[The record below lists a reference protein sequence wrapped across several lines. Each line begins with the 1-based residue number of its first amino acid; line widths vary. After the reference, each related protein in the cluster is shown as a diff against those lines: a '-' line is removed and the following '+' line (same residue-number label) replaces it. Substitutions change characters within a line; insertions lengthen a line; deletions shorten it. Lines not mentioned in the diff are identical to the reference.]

1 MSRQC
6 YTSSSLLGRRGFSS
20 ASAVCGLGRAGSSSA
35 SVCQPAARR
44 CGLGGFS
51 SRSVCDLGR
60 GQRISFGGSC
70 RSVAYGA
77 GGAGRCGTAY
87 GGGRFGVGT
96 VVGFGNCGGYG
107 GLGSYRGLG
116 DGVAMGGYGGG
127 IGIGLGGGRSE
138 GIRGVSIHPEL
149 LKPLCVGV
157 DPEECQVRTH
167 EKEQIKNLNNQFACF
182 IDKVRLLEQ
191 QNKVLTTKW
200 ELLQQYVLPASR
212 RNLEPVFENFICNLR
227 KQLEC
232 VLGER
237 ERLEN
242 EERCLRDLVQ
252 EYKCKYED
260 EINKRTAAE
269 NEFVVL
275 KKDVD
280 CLYLT
285 KEELEVRVGL
295 LRQQLEFLKCIYAE
309 ERAQLDC
316 QLCDTSVIVQMDNS
330 RDLDMEGI
338 IKSVECCYEEIAQKS
353 KAEVEAFYQTR
364 VSTAQVTMKPFTK
377 ITLRRTSD
385 LCDVAQTHP
394 LVFMHCN
401 LIKKTESKRN
411 PTNKSPQGP
420 PKVPPGCY
428 FGALLQL
435 QSAPS
440 LEGVVPSITLS
451 PSHVQLEEL
460 HSSRG
465 KFCDDLRNNQSEI
478 AELNRMIQKL
488 QCESDNVKKQVGEE
502 LSAAL
507 EAGCKGSPRPSSS
520 LDMSLCFSLANHCC
534 SQIAA
539 LQTAIC
545 DAEQR
550 GDCALKDA
558 RQKLV
563 DLQTALQQA
572 KDKMACL
579 LRDYQ
584 ELLNVKLALDI
595 EIATYRTLLEGEES
609 RWEHVQLQ
617 IAVKPT
623 GGEVGNVGRLQFPMS
638 TKRSK
643 APSNLPM

>member
-20 ASAVCGLGRAGSSSA
+20 ASAVCGLGRANSSTA
-35 SVCQPAARR
+35 SVCQPVGRR
-44 CGLGGFS
+44 CGIGGFS

-70 RSVAYGA
+70 RSGVY
-77 GGAGRCGTAY
+77 GGAGVGRCY
-87 GGGRFGVGT
+87 G
-96 VVGFGNCGGYG
+96 
-107 GLGSYRGLG
+107 S
-116 DGVAMGGYGGG
+116 G
-127 IGIGLGGGRSE
+127 IGVGGGRSE

-212 RNLEPVFENFICNLR
+212 RNLEPVFENFISNLR

-242 EERCLRDLVQ
+242 EERCLRDLKLQTWV
-252 EYKCKYED
+252 
-260 EINKRTAAE
+260 
-269 NEFVVL
+269 FV
-275 KKDVD
+275 DVD

-295 LRQQLEFLKCIYAE
+295 LRQQLEFLKCIYA

-364 VSTAQVTMKPFTK
+364 
-377 ITLRRTSD
+377 
-385 LCDVAQTHP
+385 
-394 LVFMHCN
+394 
-401 LIKKTESKRN
+401 
-411 PTNKSPQGP
+411 
-420 PKVPPGCY
+420 
-428 FGALLQL
+428 
-435 QSAPS
+435 
-440 LEGVVPSITLS
+440 
-451 PSHVQLEEL
+451 LEEL

-488 QCESDNVKKQVGEE
+488 QCESDNVKKQ
-502 LSAAL
+502 
-507 EAGCKGSPRPSSS
+507 
-520 LDMSLCFSLANHCC
+520 
-534 SQIAA
+534 IAA

-558 RQKLV
+558 RQKLI

-609 RWEHVQLQ
+609 R
-617 IAVKPT
+617 
-623 GGEVGNVGRLQFPMS
+623 GPM
-638 TKRSK
+638 RN
-643 APSNLPM
+643 AGWRQLPMGAQRGASSLFLPMGVEQSIAPVSSSCSITVHQARCSQTPCLWCKKGMGYCDLYGIWGSNPSVIWWAIGPAPHTRVHRKAES

>member
-1 MSRQC
+1 MSRQAP
-6 YTSSSLLGRRGFSS
+6 TVRSVLGRRGFSS
-20 ASAVCGLGRAGSSSA
+20 ASEICGRSYAA
-35 SVCQPAARR
+35 SVSQPVR
-44 CGLGGFS
+44 CGAGAYS
-51 SRSVCDLGR
+51 SRSVCNLGGSR
-60 GQRISFGGSC
+60 RISYVNGG
-70 RSVAYGA
+70 
-77 GGAGRCGTAY
+77 CGTCCFGEMALGGMGY
-87 GGGRFGVGT
+87 GNAGGGR
-96 VVGFGNCGGYG
+96 
-107 GLGSYRGLG
+107 
-116 DGVAMGGYGGG
+116 
-127 IGIGLGGGRSE
+127 IGLCGPRGYSIVRGFPERKAD
-138 GIRGVSIHPEL
+138 GIQGICIDEQL

-157 DPEECQVRTH
+157 DPLEHEIRCQ
-167 EKEQIKNLNNQFACF
+167 EKEQIKTLNTQFACF
-182 IDKVRLLEQ
+182 IDKVRFLEQ

-232 VLGER
+232 VMGER

-252 EYKCKYED
+252 EFKCKYED

-364 VSTAQVTMKPFTK
+364 
-377 ITLRRTSD
+377 
-385 LCDVAQTHP
+385 
-394 LVFMHCN
+394 
-401 LIKKTESKRN
+401 
-411 PTNKSPQGP
+411 
-420 PKVPPGCY
+420 
-428 FGALLQL
+428 
-435 QSAPS
+435 
-440 LEGVVPSITLS
+440 
-451 PSHVQLEEL
+451 LEEL

-488 QCESDNVKKQVGEE
+488 QCESDNVKKQI
-502 LSAAL
+502 S
-507 EAGCKGSPRPSSS
+507 
-520 LDMSLCFSLANHCC
+520 
-534 SQIAA
+534 A

-609 RWEHVQLQ
+609 RICTGNPVSV
-617 IAVKPT
+617 AVVSGGGTVGECRSLSGIGGKCTVKT
-623 GGEVGNVGRLQFPMS
+623 GGAGAGLGMVSSFGNAGFSTRSVDCVPKVGAGFGARSAVSCVGREVLTGVDGVQCAPGMGNLGNLGNLGNVVCAGVEQCGAGPVLLPGPPGVCGNRFS
-638 TKRSK
+638 TSVRVVRTSR
-643 APSNLPM
+643 

>member
-20 ASAVCGLGRAGSSSA
+20 ASAVCGLGRANSSTA
-35 SVCQPAARR
+35 SVCQPVGRR
-44 CGLGGFS
+44 CGIGGFS

-70 RSVAYGA
+70 RSGVY
-77 GGAGRCGTAY
+77 GGAGVGRCNVAY
-87 GGGRFGVGT
+87 GGGRFGMGT
-96 VVGFGNCGGYG
+96 VVGFGNCGSYG

-116 DGVAMGGYGGG
+116 DGVAVG
-127 IGIGLGGGRSE
+127 

-212 RNLEPVFENFICNLR
+212 RNLEPVFENFISNLR

-252 EYKCKYED
+252 EFKCKYED

-309 ERAQLDC
+309 RAQLDC

-364 VSTAQVTMKPFTK
+364 
-377 ITLRRTSD
+377 
-385 LCDVAQTHP
+385 
-394 LVFMHCN
+394 
-401 LIKKTESKRN
+401 
-411 PTNKSPQGP
+411 
-420 PKVPPGCY
+420 
-428 FGALLQL
+428 
-435 QSAPS
+435 
-440 LEGVVPSITLS
+440 
-451 PSHVQLEEL
+451 LEEL

-488 QCESDNVKKQVGEE
+488 QCESDNVKKQ
-502 LSAAL
+502 
-507 EAGCKGSPRPSSS
+507 
-520 LDMSLCFSLANHCC
+520 
-534 SQIAA
+534 IAA

-558 RQKLV
+558 RQKLI

-595 EIATYRTLLEGEES
+595 EIATYRTLLEGEETGAGFGARS
-609 RWEHVQLQ
+609 VVSCVGREVISGADGVQC
-617 IAVKPT
+617 AT
-623 GGEVGNVGRLQFPMS
+623 GMGNLGNVVCTSVEQCSPGAVIIPGAGVCGAGNRYS
-638 TKRSK
+638 TAMRVVRTTR
-643 APSNLPM
+643 

>member
-6 YTSSSLLGRRGFSS
+6 YTSSSILGRRGFSS
-20 ASAVCGLGRAGSSSA
+20 ASAVCGLGRANASTASA
-35 SVCQPAARR
+35 CQPSGRR

-70 RSVAYGA
+70 RGQLLA
-77 GGAGRCGTAY
+77 GPAVGRCGVAF
-87 GGGRFGVGT
+87 GGGRFGL
-96 VVGFGNCGGYG
+96 VGFGVGGVCGGGGGGFG
-107 GLGSYRGLG
+107 GLGGFRGGLG
-116 DGVAMGGYGGG
+116 DGAGAGGFGV
-127 IGIGLGGGRSE
+127 GRSE

-182 IDKVRLLEQ
+182 IDKVRAPHH
-191 QNKVLTTKW
+191 VPRGGG
-200 ELLQQYVLPASR
+200 VSIGAPAR
-212 RNLEPVFENFICNLR
+212 
-227 KQLEC
+227 
-232 VLGER
+232 GEGQGIV
-237 ERLEN
+237 EW
-242 EERCLRDLVQ
+242 
-252 EYKCKYED
+252 YED

-364 VSTAQVTMKPFTK
+364 
-377 ITLRRTSD
+377 
-385 LCDVAQTHP
+385 
-394 LVFMHCN
+394 
-401 LIKKTESKRN
+401 
-411 PTNKSPQGP
+411 
-420 PKVPPGCY
+420 
-428 FGALLQL
+428 
-435 QSAPS
+435 
-440 LEGVVPSITLS
+440 
-451 PSHVQLEEL
+451 LEEL

-488 QCESDNVKKQVGEE
+488 QCESDNVKKQI
-502 LSAAL
+502 S
-507 EAGCKGSPRPSSS
+507 
-520 LDMSLCFSLANHCC
+520 
-534 SQIAA
+534 A

-609 RWEHVQLQ
+609 RWGWERFGCDGKNPEGVGGVKAVVSGGGTVGECRSLSGLGTKCSVKAGGAGAGLGLGLGSPFGAHAAGFSARSVDCLPKVGGGGGGFGARSAVGCVGREVMPGVVEGAVQCGP
-617 IAVKPT
+617 A
-623 GGEVGNVGRLQFPMS
+623 VGNLGGAVG
-638 TKRSK
+638 
-643 APSNLPM
+643 NLGGAVGNLVCGGVEQCGPGAVLIPGAGLCGAAGRFGTAVRVVRTSR

>member
-35 SVCQPAARR
+35 SVCQPTARR

-70 RSVAYGA
+70 RSAAYGA
-77 GGAGRCGTAY
+77 GSVGRCGAAY
-87 GGGRFGVGT
+87 GGGRF
-96 VVGFGNCGGYG
+96 
-107 GLGSYRGLG
+107 GLG
-116 DGVAMGGYGGG
+116 DGVAMG
-127 IGIGLGGGRSE
+127 

-200 ELLQQYVLPASR
+200 DLLQQYVLPASR

-309 ERAQLDC
+309 RAQMDC

-364 VSTAQVTMKPFTK
+364 
-377 ITLRRTSD
+377 
-385 LCDVAQTHP
+385 
-394 LVFMHCN
+394 
-401 LIKKTESKRN
+401 
-411 PTNKSPQGP
+411 
-420 PKVPPGCY
+420 
-428 FGALLQL
+428 
-435 QSAPS
+435 
-440 LEGVVPSITLS
+440 
-451 PSHVQLEEL
+451 LEEL

-488 QCESDNVKKQVGEE
+488 QCESDNVKK
-502 LSAAL
+502 
-507 EAGCKGSPRPSSS
+507 
-520 LDMSLCFSLANHCC
+520 
-534 SQIAA
+534 QIAA

-609 RWEHVQLQ
+609 RWGHAQLQ
-617 IAVKPT
+617 LAAKPNRRGSGECWVAAVPREYK
-623 GGEVGNVGRLQFPMS
+623 EEL
-638 TKRSK
+638 
-643 APSNLPM
+643 LPISPRV

>member
-20 ASAVCGLGRAGSSSA
+20 ASAVCGLGRGNSSSA
-35 SVCQPAARR
+35 SVCQPVGRR
-44 CGLGGFS
+44 CGIGGFS

-70 RSVAYGA
+70 RSGVY
-77 GGAGRCGTAY
+77 GGAGVGRCGVAY
-87 GGGRFGVGT
+87 GGGRFG
-96 VVGFGNCGGYG
+96 
-107 GLGSYRGLG
+107 
-116 DGVAMGGYGGG
+116 YGGG
-127 IGIGLGGGRSE
+127 MGISLGGGRSE

-252 EYKCKYED
+252 EFKCKYED

-275 KKDVD
+275 KKVSHTRDNTSETRKGTDMRWV
-280 CLYLT
+280 L
-285 KEELEVRVGL
+285 
-295 LRQQLEFLKCIYAE
+295 Q

-364 VSTAQVTMKPFTK
+364 
-377 ITLRRTSD
+377 
-385 LCDVAQTHP
+385 
-394 LVFMHCN
+394 
-401 LIKKTESKRN
+401 
-411 PTNKSPQGP
+411 
-420 PKVPPGCY
+420 
-428 FGALLQL
+428 
-435 QSAPS
+435 
-440 LEGVVPSITLS
+440 
-451 PSHVQLEEL
+451 LEEL

-488 QCESDNVKKQVGEE
+488 QCESDNVKKQ
-502 LSAAL
+502 
-507 EAGCKGSPRPSSS
+507 
-520 LDMSLCFSLANHCC
+520 
-534 SQIAA
+534 IAA

-558 RQKLV
+558 RQKLI

-609 RWEHVQLQ
+609 RACFSPTAVVSGGGTVGECRSLSG
-617 IAVKPT
+617 IGGKCAVKT
-623 GGEVGNVGRLQFPMS
+623 GGAGAGLGVVSSFGVSGAGFSTRSVDCLPRVGGGFGARSAVSCMGREVISGAEGVQCTTGVGNLGNVVCAGMEQCSPGAVIIPGAGVCGTGNRYS
-638 TKRSK
+638 TAVRVVRTTR
-643 APSNLPM
+643 

>member
-6 YTSSSLLGRRGFSS
+6 YTSGSILGRRGFSS
-20 ASAVCGLGRAGSSSA
+20 ASAVCGLSRGSAGSASA
-35 SVCQPAARR
+35 CQPAGRR

-70 RSVAYGA
+70 RGGVLGA
-77 GGAGRCGTAY
+77 GPAVGRCGVAF
-87 GGGRFGVGT
+87 GPPGRFGVGA
-96 VVGFGNCGGYG
+96 VVGFGGCGGGFG
-107 GLGSYRGLG
+107 GLGGYRGLG
-116 DGVAMGGYGGG
+116 DGVAVGGYGA
-127 IGIGLGGGRSE
+127 GLGVGLGVGAGRSE

-232 VLGER
+232 VMGER

-252 EYKCKYED
+252 EFKCKYED

-364 VSTAQVTMKPFTK
+364 VSEIPPDTVPGTSLCPPPTPRCPAQ
-377 ITLRRTSD
+377 R
-385 LCDVAQTHP
+385 
-394 LVFMHCN
+394 
-401 LIKKTESKRN
+401 EKRN
-411 PTNKSPQGP
+411 PPVYK
-420 PKVPPGCY
+420 
-428 FGALLQL
+428 
-435 QSAPS
+435 
-440 LEGVVPSITLS
+440 TL
-451 PSHVQLEEL
+451 
-460 HSSRG
+460 
-465 KFCDDLRNNQSEI
+465 
-478 AELNRMIQKL
+478 
-488 QCESDNVKKQVGEE
+488 
-502 LSAAL
+502 
-507 EAGCKGSPRPSSS
+507 
-520 LDMSLCFSLANHCC
+520 
-534 SQIAA
+534 
-539 LQTAIC
+539 T
-545 DAEQR
+545 
-550 GDCALKDA
+550 
-558 RQKLV
+558 
-563 DLQTALQQA
+563 
-572 KDKMACL
+572 
-579 LRDYQ
+579 
-584 ELLNVKLALDI
+584 
-595 EIATYRTLLEGEES
+595 
-609 RWEHVQLQ
+609 
-617 IAVKPT
+617 
-623 GGEVGNVGRLQFPMS
+623 
-638 TKRSK
+638 
-643 APSNLPM
+643 

>member
-6 YTSSSLLGRRGFSS
+6 YTSGSILGRRGFSS
-20 ASAVCGLGRAGSSSA
+20 ASAVCGLGRANNSSA
-35 SVCQPAARR
+35 SVCQPVGRR
-44 CGLGGFS
+44 CGIGGFS

-70 RSVAYGA
+70 RSGVY
-77 GGAGRCGTAY
+77 GGAGVGRCG
-87 GGGRFGVGT
+87 
-96 VVGFGNCGGYG
+96 
-107 GLGSYRGLG
+107 
-116 DGVAMGGYGGG
+116 VAYGGG

-232 VLGER
+232 VMGER

-252 EYKCKYED
+252 EFKCKYED

-309 ERAQLDC
+309 RAQLDC

-364 VSTAQVTMKPFTK
+364 
-377 ITLRRTSD
+377 
-385 LCDVAQTHP
+385 
-394 LVFMHCN
+394 
-401 LIKKTESKRN
+401 
-411 PTNKSPQGP
+411 
-420 PKVPPGCY
+420 
-428 FGALLQL
+428 
-435 QSAPS
+435 
-440 LEGVVPSITLS
+440 
-451 PSHVQLEEL
+451 LEEL

-465 KFCDDLRNNQSEI
+465 KFCDDLKNNQSEI

-488 QCESDNVKKQVGEE
+488 QCESDNVKKQI
-502 LSAAL
+502 S
-507 EAGCKGSPRPSSS
+507 
-520 LDMSLCFSLANHCC
+520 
-534 SQIAA
+534 A

-595 EIATYRTLLEGEES
+595 EIATYRTLLEGEETCFS
-609 RWEHVQLQ
+609 PA
-617 IAVKPT
+617 AVVS
-623 GGEVGNVGRLQFPMS
+623 GGGTVGECRSLSGIGGKCTVKSGGAGAGLGMVSSFGSAGFSTRSVDCVPKVGAGFGARSAVSCVGREVLTGVDGVQCAAGMGNLGNLGSLGSVVCAGVEQCGPGAVLIPGAPGVCGNRFS
-638 TKRSK
+638 TAVRVVRTSR
-643 APSNLPM
+643 

>member
-6 YTSSSLLGRRGFSS
+6 YTSGSILGRRGFSS
-20 ASAVCGLGRAGSSSA
+20 ASAVCGLGRANSSSA
-35 SVCQPAARR
+35 SVCQPVGRR
-44 CGLGGFS
+44 CGIGGFS

-70 RSVAYGA
+70 RSGVY
-77 GGAGRCGTAY
+77 GGAGVGRCG
-87 GGGRFGVGT
+87 
-96 VVGFGNCGGYG
+96 
-107 GLGSYRGLG
+107 
-116 DGVAMGGYGGG
+116 VAYGGG

-232 VLGER
+232 VMGER
-237 ERLEN
+237 DSPSQVFFLAEPLPSR
-242 EERCLRDLVQ
+242 
-252 EYKCKYED
+252 YED

-295 LRQQLEFLKCIYAE
+295 LRQQLEFLKCIYA

-364 VSTAQVTMKPFTK
+364 
-377 ITLRRTSD
+377 
-385 LCDVAQTHP
+385 
-394 LVFMHCN
+394 
-401 LIKKTESKRN
+401 
-411 PTNKSPQGP
+411 
-420 PKVPPGCY
+420 
-428 FGALLQL
+428 
-435 QSAPS
+435 
-440 LEGVVPSITLS
+440 
-451 PSHVQLEEL
+451 LEEL

-465 KFCDDLRNNQSEI
+465 KFCDDLKNNQSEI

-488 QCESDNVKKQVGEE
+488 QCESDNVKKQI
-502 LSAAL
+502 S
-507 EAGCKGSPRPSSS
+507 
-520 LDMSLCFSLANHCC
+520 
-534 SQIAA
+534 A

-609 RWEHVQLQ
+609 STRSVDCVPKVGAGFGARS
-617 IAVKPT
+617 AVT
-623 GGEVGNVGRLQFPMS
+623 CVGREVLTGVDGVQCAAGMGNLGNLGNLGSVVCAGVEQCGPGAVLIPGAPGVCGNRFS
-638 TKRSK
+638 TAVRVVRTTR
-643 APSNLPM
+643 

>member
-77 GGAGRCGTAY
+77 GGAGRCGAAY

-127 IGIGLGGGRSE
+127 ISIGLGGGRSE

-316 QLCDTSVIVQMDNS
+316 QLCDTSVVVQMDNS

-364 VSTAQVTMKPFTK
+364 
-377 ITLRRTSD
+377 
-385 LCDVAQTHP
+385 
-394 LVFMHCN
+394 
-401 LIKKTESKRN
+401 
-411 PTNKSPQGP
+411 
-420 PKVPPGCY
+420 
-428 FGALLQL
+428 
-435 QSAPS
+435 
-440 LEGVVPSITLS
+440 
-451 PSHVQLEEL
+451 LEEL

-488 QCESDNVKKQVGEE
+488 QCESDNVKK
-502 LSAAL
+502 
-507 EAGCKGSPRPSSS
+507 
-520 LDMSLCFSLANHCC
+520 
-534 SQIAA
+534 QIAA

-609 RWEHVQLQ
+609 RICTGNPVSV
-617 IAVKPT
+617 AVVSGGGTVGECRSLSGIGGKCSVKT
-623 GGEVGNVGRLQFPMS
+623 GGSSGLGGVVSSFGVNGGGFSARSVDCVPRVGGGFGARSAASCVGREVLPGAEGLQCATGVGNLVCAGVEQCSPGAVIIPGAGVCGGGSRYS
-638 TKRSK
+638 TAVRVVRTSR
-643 APSNLPM
+643 

>member
-1 MSRQC
+1 MPQSVSQKC
-6 YTSSSLLGRRGFSS
+6 FSS
-20 ASAVCGLGRAGSSSA
+20 ASAVCGLGRANSSTA
-35 SVCQPAARR
+35 SVCQPVGRR
-44 CGLGGFS
+44 CGIGGFS

-70 RSVAYGA
+70 RSGVY
-77 GGAGRCGTAY
+77 GGAGVGRY
-87 GGGRFGVGT
+87 G
-96 VVGFGNCGGYG
+96 
-107 GLGSYRGLG
+107 S
-116 DGVAMGGYGGG
+116 G
-127 IGIGLGGGRSE
+127 IGVGGGRSE

-212 RNLEPVFENFICNLR
+212 RNLEPVFENFISNLR

-252 EYKCKYED
+252 EFKCKYED

-309 ERAQLDC
+309 VRLDC

-364 VSTAQVTMKPFTK
+364 
-377 ITLRRTSD
+377 
-385 LCDVAQTHP
+385 
-394 LVFMHCN
+394 
-401 LIKKTESKRN
+401 
-411 PTNKSPQGP
+411 
-420 PKVPPGCY
+420 
-428 FGALLQL
+428 
-435 QSAPS
+435 
-440 LEGVVPSITLS
+440 
-451 PSHVQLEEL
+451 LEEL

-488 QCESDNVKKQVGEE
+488 QCESDNVKKQ
-502 LSAAL
+502 
-507 EAGCKGSPRPSSS
+507 
-520 LDMSLCFSLANHCC
+520 
-534 SQIAA
+534 IAA

-558 RQKLV
+558 RQKLI

-609 RWEHVQLQ
+609 RNAGWRQ
-617 IAVKPT
+617 
-623 GGEVGNVGRLQFPMS
+623 
-638 TKRSK
+638 
-643 APSNLPM
+643 LPMGAQRGASSLFLPMGVEQSIAPVSSSSREPSSFRGQGCAAPGTGTAQPCVWSEQPGRGWRVTTHRVLK

>member
-20 ASAVCGLGRAGSSSA
+20 ASAVCGLGRANSSSA
-35 SVCQPAARR
+35 SVCQPAGRR
-44 CGLGGFS
+44 CGIGGFS

-70 RSVAYGA
+70 RSGVY
-77 GGAGRCGTAY
+77 GGAGVGRCGVAY

-107 GLGSYRGLG
+107 GLGSFRGLG

-364 VSTAQVTMKPFTK
+364 
-377 ITLRRTSD
+377 
-385 LCDVAQTHP
+385 
-394 LVFMHCN
+394 
-401 LIKKTESKRN
+401 
-411 PTNKSPQGP
+411 
-420 PKVPPGCY
+420 
-428 FGALLQL
+428 
-435 QSAPS
+435 
-440 LEGVVPSITLS
+440 
-451 PSHVQLEEL
+451 LEEL

-488 QCESDNVKKQVGEE
+488 QCESDNVKKQ
-502 LSAAL
+502 
-507 EAGCKGSPRPSSS
+507 
-520 LDMSLCFSLANHCC
+520 
-534 SQIAA
+534 IAA

-558 RQKLV
+558 RQKLI

-609 RWEHVQLQ
+609 RICTGNPVSVAVVSGGGTVGECRSLSG
-617 IAVKPT
+617 IGGKCAVKT
-623 GGEVGNVGRLQFPMS
+623 GGAGAGLGVVSSFGVSNAGFSTRSVDCLPRVGGGFGARSAVSCVGREVITGAEGVQCAPGVANLGNVVCAGVEQCSPGAVIIPGPGVCGAGSRYS
-638 TKRSK
+638 TAVRVVRTTR
-643 APSNLPM
+643 

>member
-1 MSRQC
+1 
-6 YTSSSLLGRRGFSS
+6 FSS
-20 ASAVCGLGRAGSSSA
+20 ASAVCGLGRGNSSSA
-35 SVCQPAARR
+35 SVCQPVGRR
-44 CGLGGFS
+44 CGIGGFS

-70 RSVAYGA
+70 RSGVYSGA
-77 GGAGRCGTAY
+77 SVGRCGVAY

-96 VVGFGNCGGYG
+96 VVG
-107 GLGSYRGLG
+107 
-116 DGVAMGGYGGG
+116 
-127 IGIGLGGGRSE
+127 SE

-364 VSTAQVTMKPFTK
+364 
-377 ITLRRTSD
+377 
-385 LCDVAQTHP
+385 
-394 LVFMHCN
+394 
-401 LIKKTESKRN
+401 
-411 PTNKSPQGP
+411 
-420 PKVPPGCY
+420 
-428 FGALLQL
+428 
-435 QSAPS
+435 
-440 LEGVVPSITLS
+440 
-451 PSHVQLEEL
+451 LEEL

-488 QCESDNVKKQVGEE
+488 QCESDNVKKQ
-502 LSAAL
+502 
-507 EAGCKGSPRPSSS
+507 
-520 LDMSLCFSLANHCC
+520 
-534 SQIAA
+534 IAA

-558 RQKLV
+558 RQKLI

-609 RWEHVQLQ
+609 R
-617 IAVKPT
+617 
-623 GGEVGNVGRLQFPMS
+623 
-638 TKRSK
+638 
-643 APSNLPM
+643 

>member
-70 RSVAYGA
+70 RSVA
-77 GGAGRCGTAY
+77 
-87 GGGRFGVGT
+87 
-96 VVGFGNCGGYG
+96 
-107 GLGSYRGLG
+107 GLG

-127 IGIGLGGGRSE
+127 ISIGLGGGRSE

-252 EYKCKYED
+252 EYKYED

-309 ERAQLDC
+309 RAQMDC

-364 VSTAQVTMKPFTK
+364 
-377 ITLRRTSD
+377 
-385 LCDVAQTHP
+385 
-394 LVFMHCN
+394 
-401 LIKKTESKRN
+401 
-411 PTNKSPQGP
+411 
-420 PKVPPGCY
+420 
-428 FGALLQL
+428 
-435 QSAPS
+435 
-440 LEGVVPSITLS
+440 
-451 PSHVQLEEL
+451 LEEL

-488 QCESDNVKKQVGEE
+488 QCESDNVKK
-502 LSAAL
+502 
-507 EAGCKGSPRPSSS
+507 
-520 LDMSLCFSLANHCC
+520 
-534 SQIAA
+534 QIAA

-609 RWEHVQLQ
+609 RWEHAQLQ
-617 IAVKPT
+617 LAAKRNRRGSGECGGGTVGECRSLSGIGGKCSVKT
-623 GGEVGNVGRLQFPMS
+623 GAGSGLGGVVSSFGVSSAGFSARSVDCVPRVGGGFGARSAASCVGREVLPGADGLQCAAGVGNLVCAGVEQCSPGAVIISGPPVCGGANRYS
-638 TKRSK
+638 TAVRVVRTSR
-643 APSNLPM
+643 

>member
-20 ASAVCGLGRAGSSSA
+20 ASAVCGLGRGNSSSA
-35 SVCQPAARR
+35 SVCQPVGRR
-44 CGLGGFS
+44 CGIGGFS

-60 GQRISFGGSC
+60 GQRISFGGNC
-70 RSVAYGA
+70 RSGVY
-77 GGAGRCGTAY
+77 GGA
-87 GGGRFGVGT
+87 GRFGVGT
-96 VVGFGNCGGYG
+96 VIGFGNCGSYG
-107 GLGSYRGLG
+107 GLGNYRGLG
-116 DGVAMGGYGGG
+116 DGVA
-127 IGIGLGGGRSE
+127 IG

-275 KKDVD
+275 KKVSHAMD
-280 CLYLT
+280 
-285 KEELEVRVGL
+285 KANK
-295 LRQQLEFLKCIYAE
+295 RQLKS
-309 ERAQLDC
+309 AQLDC

-364 VSTAQVTMKPFTK
+364 
-377 ITLRRTSD
+377 
-385 LCDVAQTHP
+385 
-394 LVFMHCN
+394 
-401 LIKKTESKRN
+401 
-411 PTNKSPQGP
+411 
-420 PKVPPGCY
+420 
-428 FGALLQL
+428 
-435 QSAPS
+435 
-440 LEGVVPSITLS
+440 
-451 PSHVQLEEL
+451 LEEL

-488 QCESDNVKKQVGEE
+488 QCESDNVKKQ
-502 LSAAL
+502 
-507 EAGCKGSPRPSSS
+507 
-520 LDMSLCFSLANHCC
+520 
-534 SQIAA
+534 IAA

-558 RQKLV
+558 RQKLI

-609 RWEHVQLQ
+609 RYEHPQLPVVSGGGTVGECRTLSG
-617 IAVKPT
+617 IGGKCTVKT
-623 GGEVGNVGRLQFPMS
+623 GGASSGLGVVSSFGVGGTGFSARSVDCLPRVGGGFGARSAVSCVGREVISGADAVQCSPGV
-638 TKRSK
+638 
-643 APSNLPM
+643 ANLGSVVCAGVEQCNPGGVIIPGAGVCATGNRYNTAVRVVRTTR

>member
-6 YTSSSLLGRRGFSS
+6 YTSSSILGRRGFSS
-20 ASAVCGLGRAGSSSA
+20 ASAVCGLGRANSSTA
-35 SVCQPAARR
+35 SVCQPVGRR
-44 CGLGGFS
+44 CGIGGFS

-70 RSVAYGA
+70 RSGVY
-77 GGAGRCGTAY
+77 GGAGVGRCNVAY
-87 GGGRFGVGT
+87 GGGRFGMGT
-96 VVGFGNCGGYG
+96 VVGFGNCGSYG

-116 DGVAMGGYGGG
+116 DGVAVGGYGSG

-212 RNLEPVFENFICNLR
+212 RNLEPVFENFISNLR

-252 EYKCKYED
+252 EFKCKYED

-364 VSTAQVTMKPFTK
+364 
-377 ITLRRTSD
+377 
-385 LCDVAQTHP
+385 
-394 LVFMHCN
+394 
-401 LIKKTESKRN
+401 
-411 PTNKSPQGP
+411 
-420 PKVPPGCY
+420 
-428 FGALLQL
+428 
-435 QSAPS
+435 
-440 LEGVVPSITLS
+440 
-451 PSHVQLEEL
+451 LEEL

-488 QCESDNVKKQVGEE
+488 QCESDNVKKQ
-502 LSAAL
+502 
-507 EAGCKGSPRPSSS
+507 
-520 LDMSLCFSLANHCC
+520 
-534 SQIAA
+534 IAA

-558 RQKLV
+558 RQKLI

-609 RWEHVQLQ
+609 RICTGNPVSV
-617 IAVKPT
+617 AVVSGGGTVGECRSLSGIGGKCTVKT
-623 GGEVGNVGRLQFPMS
+623 GGAGPGLGVVSSFGVTGAGFSTRSVDCLPRVGAGFGARSVVSCVGREVIPGADPVQCATGMGNLGNVVCTSVEQCSPGAVIIPGAGVCGAGNRYS
-638 TKRSK
+638 TAMRVVRTTR
-643 APSNLPM
+643 

>member
-6 YTSSSLLGRRGFSS
+6 YTSSSILGRRGFSS
-20 ASAVCGLGRAGSSSA
+20 ASAVCGLGRGNSSSA
-35 SVCQPAARR
+35 SVCPPVGRR
-44 CGLGGFS
+44 CGMGGFS

-70 RSVAYGA
+70 RGGVYGGA
-77 GGAGRCGTAY
+77 GG
-87 GGGRFGVGT
+87 
-96 VVGFGNCGGYG
+96 
-107 GLGSYRGLG
+107 LG
-116 DGVAMGGYGGG
+116 D
-127 IGIGLGGGRSE
+127 

-309 ERAQLDC
+309 RAQLDC

-364 VSTAQVTMKPFTK
+364 
-377 ITLRRTSD
+377 
-385 LCDVAQTHP
+385 
-394 LVFMHCN
+394 
-401 LIKKTESKRN
+401 
-411 PTNKSPQGP
+411 
-420 PKVPPGCY
+420 
-428 FGALLQL
+428 
-435 QSAPS
+435 
-440 LEGVVPSITLS
+440 
-451 PSHVQLEEL
+451 LEEL

-488 QCESDNVKKQVGEE
+488 QCESDNVKKQ
-502 LSAAL
+502 
-507 EAGCKGSPRPSSS
+507 
-520 LDMSLCFSLANHCC
+520 
-534 SQIAA
+534 IAA

-558 RQKLV
+558 RQKLI

-609 RWEHVQLQ
+609 SV
-617 IAVKPT
+617 VPFGPSPT
-623 GGEVGNVGRLQFPMS
+623 SSGDWDWGKIRSPPSLSSRRVPSSQGRVTHCKVSMAWLGRGGQGGAHHSWRHSWTSGQPAGRLHP
-638 TKRSK
+638 
-643 APSNLPM
+643 LPGMEPAKSPRDN

>member
-20 ASAVCGLGRAGSSSA
+20 ASAVCGFGRGNSSSA
-35 SVCQPAARR
+35 SVCQPVGRR
-44 CGLGGFS
+44 CGVGGFS

-70 RSVAYGA
+70 RSGVYG
-77 GGAGRCGTAY
+77 GPNVGRCGVAY
-87 GGGRFGVGT
+87 GGGRFGVG
-96 VVGFGNCGGYG
+96 
-107 GLGSYRGLG
+107 
-116 DGVAMGGYGGG
+116 YGGG
-127 IGIGLGGGRSE
+127 IGIGLAGGRSE

-275 KKDVD
+275 KKVSHAVD
-280 CLYLT
+280 
-285 KEELEVRVGL
+285 KANR
-295 LRQQLEFLKCIYAE
+295 RQLKS
-309 ERAQLDC
+309 AQLDC
-316 QLCDTSVIVQMDNS
+316 QLCDTSVVVQMDNS

-364 VSTAQVTMKPFTK
+364 
-377 ITLRRTSD
+377 
-385 LCDVAQTHP
+385 
-394 LVFMHCN
+394 
-401 LIKKTESKRN
+401 
-411 PTNKSPQGP
+411 
-420 PKVPPGCY
+420 
-428 FGALLQL
+428 
-435 QSAPS
+435 
-440 LEGVVPSITLS
+440 
-451 PSHVQLEEL
+451 LEEL

-465 KFCDDLRNNQSEI
+465 KFCNDLKNNQSEI

-488 QCESDNVKKQVGEE
+488 QCESDNVKK
-502 LSAAL
+502 
-507 EAGCKGSPRPSSS
+507 
-520 LDMSLCFSLANHCC
+520 
-534 SQIAA
+534 QIAA

-558 RQKLV
+558 RQKLI

-584 ELLNVKLALDI
+584 ELLNIKLALDI

-609 RWEHVQLQ
+609 RAGKTNWRRGSEKCWGGMQLPMAHGEASPPFSPHRPRAAGLQ
-617 IAVKPT
+617 YARHAAVASPACGIGKRRDIKTAMEFRDPT
-623 GGEVGNVGRLQFPMS
+623 PSGSVGNLDQHLR
-638 TKRSK
+638 
-643 APSNLPM
+643 NLSVQKS

>member
-70 RSVAYGA
+70 RSAAYGA
-77 GGAGRCGTAY
+77 GSVGRCGTAY

-96 VVGFGNCGGYG
+96 VVGFGNCG
-107 GLGSYRGLG
+107 
-116 DGVAMGGYGGG
+116 
-127 IGIGLGGGRSE
+127 

-309 ERAQLDC
+309 RAQMDC
-316 QLCDTSVIVQMDNS
+316 QLCDTSVVVQMDNS

-364 VSTAQVTMKPFTK
+364 
-377 ITLRRTSD
+377 
-385 LCDVAQTHP
+385 
-394 LVFMHCN
+394 
-401 LIKKTESKRN
+401 
-411 PTNKSPQGP
+411 
-420 PKVPPGCY
+420 
-428 FGALLQL
+428 
-435 QSAPS
+435 
-440 LEGVVPSITLS
+440 
-451 PSHVQLEEL
+451 LEEL

-488 QCESDNVKKQVGEE
+488 QCESDNVKKQCAKVPP
-502 LSAAL
+502 APTPAW
-507 EAGCKGSPRPSSS
+507 
-520 LDMSLCFSLANHCC
+520 
-534 SQIAA
+534 IAA

-595 EIATYRTLLEGEES
+595 EIATYRTLLEGEEMCS
-609 RWEHVQLQ
+609 RCGQPGVCWSGAVQPRGCYHPRGGGVWRGQ
-617 IAVKPT
+617 PVQHGRARGQNKP
-623 GGEVGNVGRLQFPMS
+623 VGRQHRVVLRKNQHFCSKTVFPFLLTAES
-638 TKRSK
+638 HKHALHTQ
-643 APSNLPM
+643 

>member
-1 MSRQC
+1 
-6 YTSSSLLGRRGFSS
+6 
-20 ASAVCGLGRAGSSSA
+20 
-35 SVCQPAARR
+35 
-44 CGLGGFS
+44 
-51 SRSVCDLGR
+51 
-60 GQRISFGGSC
+60 
-70 RSVAYGA
+70 
-77 GGAGRCGTAY
+77 
-87 GGGRFGVGT
+87 
-96 VVGFGNCGGYG
+96 
-107 GLGSYRGLG
+107 
-116 DGVAMGGYGGG
+116 GYGGG
-127 IGIGLGGGRSE
+127 IGISLGGGRSE

-232 VLGER
+232 VMGER

-252 EYKCKYED
+252 EFKCKYED

-364 VSTAQVTMKPFTK
+364 
-377 ITLRRTSD
+377 
-385 LCDVAQTHP
+385 
-394 LVFMHCN
+394 
-401 LIKKTESKRN
+401 
-411 PTNKSPQGP
+411 
-420 PKVPPGCY
+420 
-428 FGALLQL
+428 
-435 QSAPS
+435 
-440 LEGVVPSITLS
+440 
-451 PSHVQLEEL
+451 LEEL

-488 QCESDNVKKQVGEE
+488 QCESDNVKKQ
-502 LSAAL
+502 
-507 EAGCKGSPRPSSS
+507 
-520 LDMSLCFSLANHCC
+520 
-534 SQIAA
+534 
-539 LQTAIC
+539 
-545 DAEQR
+545 
-550 GDCALKDA
+550 
-558 RQKLV
+558 
-563 DLQTALQQA
+563 
-572 KDKMACL
+572 
-579 LRDYQ
+579 
-584 ELLNVKLALDI
+584 
-595 EIATYRTLLEGEES
+595 
-609 RWEHVQLQ
+609 
-617 IAVKPT
+617 
-623 GGEVGNVGRLQFPMS
+623 
-638 TKRSK
+638 
-643 APSNLPM
+643 

>member
-1 MSRQC
+1 SSRNV
-6 YTSSSLLGRRGFSS
+6 YGFSS
-20 ASAVCGLGRAGSSSA
+20 ASAVCGLGRANSSSA
-35 SVCQPAARR
+35 SVCQPVGRR
-44 CGLGGFS
+44 CGIGGFS

-70 RSVAYGA
+70 RSGIY
-77 GGAGRCGTAY
+77 GGASVGR
-87 GGGRFGVGT
+87 
-96 VVGFGNCGGYG
+96 
-107 GLGSYRGLG
+107 LG
-116 DGVAMGGYGGG
+116 DGVAMGGYGSG
-127 IGIGLGGGRSE
+127 ISIGLGGGRSE

-232 VLGER
+232 VMGER

-252 EYKCKYED
+252 EFKCKYED

-309 ERAQLDC
+309 VRLDC

-364 VSTAQVTMKPFTK
+364 
-377 ITLRRTSD
+377 
-385 LCDVAQTHP
+385 
-394 LVFMHCN
+394 
-401 LIKKTESKRN
+401 
-411 PTNKSPQGP
+411 
-420 PKVPPGCY
+420 
-428 FGALLQL
+428 
-435 QSAPS
+435 
-440 LEGVVPSITLS
+440 
-451 PSHVQLEEL
+451 LEEL

-488 QCESDNVKKQVGEE
+488 QCESDNVKKQI
-502 LSAAL
+502 S
-507 EAGCKGSPRPSSS
+507 
-520 LDMSLCFSLANHCC
+520 
-534 SQIAA
+534 A

-558 RQKLV
+558 RQKLI

-609 RWEHVQLQ
+609 RMPSGSAFGEKAKLTPLKMFLEMLSSSFLLHEHNSGSISFLCKYQAETPQ
-617 IAVKPT
+617 T
-623 GGEVGNVGRLQFPMS
+623 
-638 TKRSK
+638 RSFQC
-643 APSNLPM
+643 PNSS

>member
-70 RSVAYGA
+70 RSAAYGA
-77 GGAGRCGTAY
+77 GSVGRCGTAY

-107 GLGSYRGLG
+107 GLGIS
-116 DGVAMGGYGGG
+116 
-127 IGIGLGGGRSE
+127 IGLGGGRSE

-252 EYKCKYED
+252 EYKYED

-309 ERAQLDC
+309 RAQMDC
-316 QLCDTSVIVQMDNS
+316 QLCDTSVVVQMDNS

-364 VSTAQVTMKPFTK
+364 
-377 ITLRRTSD
+377 
-385 LCDVAQTHP
+385 
-394 LVFMHCN
+394 
-401 LIKKTESKRN
+401 
-411 PTNKSPQGP
+411 
-420 PKVPPGCY
+420 
-428 FGALLQL
+428 
-435 QSAPS
+435 
-440 LEGVVPSITLS
+440 
-451 PSHVQLEEL
+451 LEEL

-488 QCESDNVKKQVGEE
+488 QCESDNVKK
-502 LSAAL
+502 
-507 EAGCKGSPRPSSS
+507 
-520 LDMSLCFSLANHCC
+520 
-534 SQIAA
+534 QIAA

-609 RWEHVQLQ
+609 RRGSGECWVAVVPHESVVSGGGTVGECRSLSGIGGKCSVKTGASSGLGGVVSSFGVSGAGFSARSVDCVPRVGGGFGARSAASCVGREVLPGADGLQ
-617 IAVKPT
+617 CAA
-623 GGEVGNVGRLQFPMS
+623 GVGNLVCAGVEQCSPGAVIIPGAGVCGGGSRYS
-638 TKRSK
+638 TAVRVVRTSR
-643 APSNLPM
+643 

>member
-20 ASAVCGLGRAGSSSA
+20 ASAVCGLGRGNSSSA
-35 SVCQPAARR
+35 SVCQPVGRR
-44 CGLGGFS
+44 CGIGGFS

-60 GQRISFGGSC
+60 GQRISFGGS
-70 RSVAYGA
+70 
-77 GGAGRCGTAY
+77 
-87 GGGRFGVGT
+87 RFGVGT
-96 VVGFGNCGGYG
+96 VVGFGNCGSYG

-116 DGVAMGGYGGG
+116 DGVA
-127 IGIGLGGGRSE
+127 IG

-252 EYKCKYED
+252 EFKYED

-309 ERAQLDC
+309 LDC

-364 VSTAQVTMKPFTK
+364 
-377 ITLRRTSD
+377 
-385 LCDVAQTHP
+385 
-394 LVFMHCN
+394 
-401 LIKKTESKRN
+401 
-411 PTNKSPQGP
+411 
-420 PKVPPGCY
+420 
-428 FGALLQL
+428 
-435 QSAPS
+435 
-440 LEGVVPSITLS
+440 
-451 PSHVQLEEL
+451 LEEL

-488 QCESDNVKKQVGEE
+488 QCESDNVKKQ
-502 LSAAL
+502 
-507 EAGCKGSPRPSSS
+507 
-520 LDMSLCFSLANHCC
+520 
-534 SQIAA
+534 IAA

-558 RQKLV
+558 RQKLI

-609 RWEHVQLQ
+609 RLPPQGGGWIWGKERSQLHGARSHLGCGGGAVHHRCGQPGQRRVRWHGAVQPGSRHHSRGRGLRHREQ
-617 IAVKPT
+617 VQHSCARGQNNPVET
-623 GGEVGNVGRLQFPMS
+623 GGQQHIIF
-638 TKRSK
+638 
-643 APSNLPM
+643 

>member
-20 ASAVCGLGRAGSSSA
+20 ASAVCGLGRANSSSA
-35 SVCQPAARR
+35 SVCQPAGRR
-44 CGLGGFS
+44 CGIGGFS

-70 RSVAYGA
+70 RSGVY
-77 GGAGRCGTAY
+77 GGAGVGRCGVAY
-87 GGGRFGVGT
+87 GGGRF
-96 VVGFGNCGGYG
+96 
-107 GLGSYRGLG
+107 
-116 DGVAMGGYGGG
+116 GYGGG

-309 ERAQLDC
+309 RAQLDC

-364 VSTAQVTMKPFTK
+364 
-377 ITLRRTSD
+377 
-385 LCDVAQTHP
+385 
-394 LVFMHCN
+394 
-401 LIKKTESKRN
+401 
-411 PTNKSPQGP
+411 
-420 PKVPPGCY
+420 
-428 FGALLQL
+428 
-435 QSAPS
+435 
-440 LEGVVPSITLS
+440 
-451 PSHVQLEEL
+451 LEEL

-488 QCESDNVKKQVGEE
+488 QCESDNVKKQ
-502 LSAAL
+502 
-507 EAGCKGSPRPSSS
+507 PSV
-520 LDMSLCFSLANHCC
+520 
-534 SQIAA
+534 
-539 LQTAIC
+539 T
-545 DAEQR
+545 AEQR

-558 RQKLV
+558 RQKLI

-595 EIATYRTLLEGEES
+595 EIATYRTLLEGEETVVS
-609 RWEHVQLQ
+609 GGGTVGECRSLSG
-617 IAVKPT
+617 IGGKCAVKT
-623 GGEVGNVGRLQFPMS
+623 GGAGAGLGVVSSFGVSNAGFSTRSVDCLPRVGGGFGARSAVSCVGREVITGAEGVQCAPGVANLGNVVCAGVEQCSPGAVIIPGPGVCGAGSRYS
-638 TKRSK
+638 TAVRVVRTTR
-643 APSNLPM
+643 

>member
-6 YTSSSLLGRRGFSS
+6 YTSGSILGRRGFSS
-20 ASAVCGLGRAGSSSA
+20 ASAVCGLGRANSSSA
-35 SVCQPAARR
+35 SVCQPVGRR
-44 CGLGGFS
+44 CGIGGFS

-70 RSVAYGA
+70 RSGVY
-77 GGAGRCGTAY
+77 GGAGVGRCG
-87 GGGRFGVGT
+87 
-96 VVGFGNCGGYG
+96 
-107 GLGSYRGLG
+107 
-116 DGVAMGGYGGG
+116 VAYGGG

-232 VLGER
+232 VMGER

-252 EYKCKYED
+252 EFKCKYED

-309 ERAQLDC
+309 RAQLDC

-364 VSTAQVTMKPFTK
+364 
-377 ITLRRTSD
+377 
-385 LCDVAQTHP
+385 
-394 LVFMHCN
+394 
-401 LIKKTESKRN
+401 
-411 PTNKSPQGP
+411 
-420 PKVPPGCY
+420 
-428 FGALLQL
+428 
-435 QSAPS
+435 
-440 LEGVVPSITLS
+440 
-451 PSHVQLEEL
+451 LEEL

-465 KFCDDLRNNQSEI
+465 KFCDDLKNNQSEI

-488 QCESDNVKKQVGEE
+488 QCESDNVKKQI
-502 LSAAL
+502 S
-507 EAGCKGSPRPSSS
+507 
-520 LDMSLCFSLANHCC
+520 
-534 SQIAA
+534 A

-595 EIATYRTLLEGEES
+595 EIATYRTLLEGEETVVS
-609 RWEHVQLQ
+609 GGGTVGECRSLSGIGGKCTVKSGGAGAGLGMVSSFGNAGFSTRSVDCVPKVGAGFGARS
-617 IAVKPT
+617 AVT
-623 GGEVGNVGRLQFPMS
+623 CVGREVLTGVDGVQCAAGMGNLGNLGNLGSVVCAGVEQCGPGAVLIPGAPGVCGNRFS
-638 TKRSK
+638 TAVRVVRTTR
-643 APSNLPM
+643 

>member
-1 MSRQC
+1 
-6 YTSSSLLGRRGFSS
+6 
-20 ASAVCGLGRAGSSSA
+20 
-35 SVCQPAARR
+35 
-44 CGLGGFS
+44 
-51 SRSVCDLGR
+51 
-60 GQRISFGGSC
+60 
-70 RSVAYGA
+70 
-77 GGAGRCGTAY
+77 
-87 GGGRFGVGT
+87 
-96 VVGFGNCGGYG
+96 GNCGGYG
-107 GLGSYRGLG
+107 GLGSFRGLG

-182 IDKVRLLEQ
+182 IDKVLLLEQ

-364 VSTAQVTMKPFTK
+364 
-377 ITLRRTSD
+377 
-385 LCDVAQTHP
+385 
-394 LVFMHCN
+394 
-401 LIKKTESKRN
+401 
-411 PTNKSPQGP
+411 
-420 PKVPPGCY
+420 
-428 FGALLQL
+428 
-435 QSAPS
+435 
-440 LEGVVPSITLS
+440 
-451 PSHVQLEEL
+451 LEEL

-488 QCESDNVKKQVGEE
+488 QCESDNVKKQ
-502 LSAAL
+502 
-507 EAGCKGSPRPSSS
+507 
-520 LDMSLCFSLANHCC
+520 
-534 SQIAA
+534 IAA

-558 RQKLV
+558 RQKLI

-609 RWEHVQLQ
+609 R
-617 IAVKPT
+617 
-623 GGEVGNVGRLQFPMS
+623 
-638 TKRSK
+638 
-643 APSNLPM
+643 

>member
-20 ASAVCGLGRAGSSSA
+20 ASAVCGLGRANSSSA
-35 SVCQPAARR
+35 SVCQPAGRR
-44 CGLGGFS
+44 CGIGGFS

-70 RSVAYGA
+70 RSGVY
-77 GGAGRCGTAY
+77 GGAGVGRCGVAY

-107 GLGSYRGLG
+107 GLGSY
-116 DGVAMGGYGGG
+116 GG
-127 IGIGLGGGRSE
+127 E

-252 EYKCKYED
+252 EYKYED

-295 LRQQLEFLKCIYAE
+295 LRQQLEFLKCIYA

-364 VSTAQVTMKPFTK
+364 
-377 ITLRRTSD
+377 
-385 LCDVAQTHP
+385 
-394 LVFMHCN
+394 
-401 LIKKTESKRN
+401 
-411 PTNKSPQGP
+411 
-420 PKVPPGCY
+420 
-428 FGALLQL
+428 
-435 QSAPS
+435 
-440 LEGVVPSITLS
+440 
-451 PSHVQLEEL
+451 LEEL

-488 QCESDNVKKQVGEE
+488 QCESDNVKKQ
-502 LSAAL
+502 
-507 EAGCKGSPRPSSS
+507 
-520 LDMSLCFSLANHCC
+520 
-534 SQIAA
+534 IAA

-558 RQKLV
+558 RQKLI

-595 EIATYRTLLEGEES
+595 EIATYRTLLEGEETVVS
-609 RWEHVQLQ
+609 GGGTVGECRSLSG
-617 IAVKPT
+617 IGGKCAVKT
-623 GGEVGNVGRLQFPMS
+623 GGAGAGLGVVSSFGVSNAGFSTRSVDCLPRVGGGFGARSAVSCVGREVITGAEGVQCAPGVANLGNVVCAGVEQCSPGAVIIPGPGVCGAGSRYS
-638 TKRSK
+638 TAVRVVRTTR
-643 APSNLPM
+643 

>member
-6 YTSSSLLGRRGFSS
+6 YTSSSLMGRRGFSS
-20 ASAVCGLGRAGSSSA
+20 ASAVCALGRGNSSSA
-35 SVCQPAARR
+35 SVCQTVGRR
-44 CGLGGFS
+44 CGIGGGGFS

-70 RSVAYGA
+70 RGGVYG
-77 GGAGRCGTAY
+77 GPGVGRCGVAY

-96 VVGFGNCGGYG
+96 V
-107 GLGSYRGLG
+107 
-116 DGVAMGGYGGG
+116 MG
-127 IGIGLGGGRSE
+127 SE

-252 EYKCKYED
+252 EFKCKYED

-316 QLCDTSVIVQMDNS
+316 QLCDTSVVVQMDNS

-364 VSTAQVTMKPFTK
+364 
-377 ITLRRTSD
+377 
-385 LCDVAQTHP
+385 
-394 LVFMHCN
+394 
-401 LIKKTESKRN
+401 
-411 PTNKSPQGP
+411 
-420 PKVPPGCY
+420 
-428 FGALLQL
+428 
-435 QSAPS
+435 
-440 LEGVVPSITLS
+440 
-451 PSHVQLEEL
+451 LEEL

-478 AELNRMIQKL
+478 TELNRMIQKL
-488 QCESDNVKKQVGEE
+488 QCESDNVKK
-502 LSAAL
+502 
-507 EAGCKGSPRPSSS
+507 
-520 LDMSLCFSLANHCC
+520 
-534 SQIAA
+534 QIAA

-558 RQKLV
+558 RQKLI

-609 RWEHVQLQ
+609 R
-617 IAVKPT
+617 
-623 GGEVGNVGRLQFPMS
+623 
-638 TKRSK
+638 
-643 APSNLPM
+643 

>member
-1 MSRQC
+1 LPQ
-6 YTSSSLLGRRGFSS
+6 
-20 ASAVCGLGRAGSSSA
+20 
-35 SVCQPAARR
+35 
-44 CGLGGFS
+44 
-51 SRSVCDLGR
+51 
-60 GQRISFGGSC
+60 
-70 RSVAYGA
+70 
-77 GGAGRCGTAY
+77 
-87 GGGRFGVGT
+87 
-96 VVGFGNCGGYG
+96 
-107 GLGSYRGLG
+107 
-116 DGVAMGGYGGG
+116 
-127 IGIGLGGGRSE
+127 
-138 GIRGVSIHPEL
+138 
-149 LKPLCVGV
+149 
-157 DPEECQVRTH
+157 
-167 EKEQIKNLNNQFACF
+167 
-182 IDKVRLLEQ
+182 VRLLEQ

-364 VSTAQVTMKPFTK
+364 
-377 ITLRRTSD
+377 
-385 LCDVAQTHP
+385 
-394 LVFMHCN
+394 
-401 LIKKTESKRN
+401 
-411 PTNKSPQGP
+411 
-420 PKVPPGCY
+420 
-428 FGALLQL
+428 
-435 QSAPS
+435 
-440 LEGVVPSITLS
+440 
-451 PSHVQLEEL
+451 LEEL

-488 QCESDNVKKQVGEE
+488 QCESDNVKKQ
-502 LSAAL
+502 
-507 EAGCKGSPRPSSS
+507 
-520 LDMSLCFSLANHCC
+520 
-534 SQIAA
+534 IAA

-558 RQKLV
+558 RQKLI

-609 RWEHVQLQ
+609 R
-617 IAVKPT
+617 
-623 GGEVGNVGRLQFPMS
+623 
-638 TKRSK
+638 
-643 APSNLPM
+643 

>member
-1 MSRQC
+1 LSR
-6 YTSSSLLGRRGFSS
+6 SSTFFHHP
-20 ASAVCGLGRAGSSSA
+20 SAVCGLGRAGSSSA

-70 RSVAYGA
+70 RSVAY
-77 GGAGRCGTAY
+77 
-87 GGGRFGVGT
+87 
-96 VVGFGNCGGYG
+96 
-107 GLGSYRGLG
+107 
-116 DGVAMGGYGGG
+116 AMGGYGGG
-127 IGIGLGGGRSE
+127 ISIGLGGGRSE

-252 EYKCKYED
+252 EYKYED

-309 ERAQLDC
+309 RAQMDC

-364 VSTAQVTMKPFTK
+364 
-377 ITLRRTSD
+377 
-385 LCDVAQTHP
+385 
-394 LVFMHCN
+394 
-401 LIKKTESKRN
+401 
-411 PTNKSPQGP
+411 
-420 PKVPPGCY
+420 
-428 FGALLQL
+428 
-435 QSAPS
+435 
-440 LEGVVPSITLS
+440 
-451 PSHVQLEEL
+451 LEEL

-488 QCESDNVKKQVGEE
+488 QCESDNVKK
-502 LSAAL
+502 
-507 EAGCKGSPRPSSS
+507 
-520 LDMSLCFSLANHCC
+520 
-534 SQIAA
+534 QIAA

-609 RWEHVQLQ
+609 RWEHTGAGSGLGGVVSSFGVSSAGFSARSVDCVPRVGGGFGARSAASCVGREVLPGADGLQ
-617 IAVKPT
+617 CAA
-623 GGEVGNVGRLQFPMS
+623 GVGNLVCAGVEQCSPGAVIISGPPVCGGANRYS
-638 TKRSK
+638 TAVRVVRTSR
-643 APSNLPM
+643 